1 MKKILFLAALISLAV
16 FLLPLRST
24 AQTPCDLRI
33 ISDFD
38 AECLL
43 QDLLENA
50 LLIPDM
56 PTANCAL
63 ACQNNRVTYRAECSE
78 RGSYS
83 WNISG
88 ASSFSISSDGSSA
101 SILWSN
107 ANSGNIMVT
116 FVASDSSSI
125 CTAELCLF
133 LLEPP
138 TVGCTSVPSYYIDE
152 DGNKVIEVCIGEDVK
167 FFDQSEGNNLTITG
181 YMWSCPDWP
190 HSPSIY
196 DYGFGHYSTPN
207 CTYQT
212 TQSGEYIIEHRVVNL
227 CGCEDSEEIILRVS
241 EPAELEL
248 SCYGTVCANSTAEYS
263 VLGPLCSEYHWIVE
277 GGDIVNGL
285 NTETVT
291 VAWGNPS
298 CGYGTLSLDAFF
310 CETECNS
317 LTTVKIPI
325 IGDSVEVSGP
335 EIVCVGDVQQYGI
348 PRYGST
354 YYNWQVP
361 SPAGL
366 DIIPDKYPNN
376 CMLRFNQTGIYELYA
391 EYGCDFLGC
400 GPYRTQTKR
409 IIVSDTLCIHSE
421 RTICAGDTGRFTT
434 NCPGSVRWEVF
445 NSSGNSIYNT
455 TAHSLSLPFADDGS
469 YRVSASHPDYCKR
482 ADFALTVMA
491 APPALTATEGP
502 DSVCIGGSVL
512 LSGTPTRP
520 DYYLEWRPARA
531 TAFPSIVEG
540 NEATFTF
547 MAACD
552 INVYQVDNRYG
563 CRSEAFVHTMNPFQ
577 LAPFNTDTR
586 TKCAGD
592 TLRLSV
598 LDQSENT
605 TYQWT
610 VEPQAY
616 GSILGDN
623 RQPSAILLLN
633 IIDADTAYATI
644 RLKRTY
650 CAGFE
655 MEETKLVRIIRGV
668 VPTLTFEHDVCQND
682 TATFSATGIT
692 TSSNDYQW
700 IMDDVTLNGMTVSH
714 TFDTPGQYPFTLKYS
729 PHNGCIP
736 IDITDTVNVSF
747 TPNAT
752 IHHSNNSN
760 SIRISV
766 PEQDNVTYSWTRDG
780 TIIGTT
786 SSIQVENNFTENICC
801 TVISTINSNCSA
813 HNCLHLGGMGIECVT
828 VDVETYTQN
837 CNVVTVHVD
846 NPYDSIIFWNTFPI
860 TASNLCNPDIS
871 TDGTTAQFSY
881 PGHYTIRG
889 YQVANDT
896 CFEYRGNFTIYCI
909 PKLNLRYDCM
919 GHLIIEDKSRYL
931 EGFVP
936 TRHYAIDI
944 DGQTYS
950 LPGHECDTIPINP
963 NADHPIEA
971 VVTASIDSISCTF
984 SKSIIIPPA
993 PAIDSID
1000 IRHTMC
1006 ANTPFLFSAS
1016 TSGEV
1021 TEYLWDFGD
1030 GSTNNGNNIYHTY
1043 DYSLDNRHI
1052 DITLRVSNDI
1062 GCSSSS
1068 NDTVDVVAN
1077 RLENSTLSIN
1087 PNYALCPGDTVILT
1101 YPDTTV
1107 NLYYWNF
1114 SNMGT
1119 RSNTYFACQTENYH
1133 VRVVDESN
1141 GCVDEKIRNVMFDN
1155 APTARIT
1162 GNTQFCLGNE
1172 VALYGNSGS
1181 DNSYRWHVSGP
1192 EVYTTTSPDLKFTP
1206 TQAGVYHASLTV
1218 ENSSNCQSVAT
1229 HRFEVDTLPAT
1240 PQIAFDFGNYSL
1252 ISPPVPAYSVNGNI
1266 LNWSDGSR
1274 GQRAKFYNDGF
1285 ITAHYVDPATGCRS
1299 DDASLYIPPAPD
1311 FDALLTGCYK
1321 LCPEQLPLKM
1331 PVYRLFPIDNPLP
1344 LNPYVSP
1351 IYWLGFWYD
1360 TYSSSPGIF
1369 GEDPLLLPISQY
1381 GDHRLEFWLS
1391 PPCMWGLSN
1400 LENGRFVADMS
1411 PTLRIEKVEECPCE
1425 YAEVEVIKNECV
1437 IKDCS
1442 LEFFISIEI
1451 TNTGLTD
1458 YIAIDD
1464 IRCCSGGR
1472 IHDTT
1477 HLPLDIPPG
1486 GTETLVFYYS
1496 GAPLN
1501 ATTVEFALWDC
1512 KHPCEQKFQVILDWS
1527 SCVTEWDC
1535 PIEESSWDFAPD
1547 ISTPH
1552 QTAYYNLNVV
1562 LPEWIQNLLG
1572 FWCEPF
1578 QLSDYFFDGSSS
1590 YNVLLNLDF
1599 GRLTQMAAD
1608 GEDVCIYI
1616 VTCTDEK
1623 ICVSKFCIPAE
1634 ELLDGIWLDYRRM
1647 PDSGQIPEEDGDGSS
1662 NLPAQSLSLAPNP
1675 AHDEVF
1681 VKGVEPDDIVSV
1693 HILTMEGRIVSSFTG
1708 TDRLDIGSLARAAY
1722 IVRVQ
1727 TKNGKAH
1734 YLKLVKGK

>member
-38 AECLL
+38 SECLL
-43 QDLLENA
+43 TEYWKSNLLMA
-50 LLIPDM
+50 SPP
-56 PTANCAL
+56 PTDCIL
-63 ACQNNRVTYRAECSE
+63 ACQNNRVTYRAECSG

-88 ASSFSISSDGSSA
+88 ASSYSVSSDGSSA
-101 SILWSN
+101 SVTWGRTTI
-107 ANSGNIMVT
+107 GNISVT
-116 FVASDSSSI
+116 FVPTDSSNI
-125 CTAELCLF
+125 CTAELCV
-133 LLEPP
+133 LLMETP
-138 TVGCTSVPSYYIDE
+138 TVGSTTIPSYYIDE
-152 DGNKVIEVCIGEDVK
+152 YGNRVIEVCLGEEVK
-167 FFDQSEGNNLTITG
+167 FFDQSNGNNSVITG
-181 YMWSCPDWP
+181 CMWSCPDWP
-190 HSPSIY
+190 DSHSTY
-196 DYGFGHYSTPN
+196 DYGFGYHSTPN

-212 TQSGEYIIEHRVVNL
+212 IQTGEFKIEHSVVNL
-227 CGCEDSEEIILRVS
+227 CGCEDMETIILRVI
-241 EPAELEL
+241 EPTELEL

-285 NTETVT
+285 NDDTVT

-298 CGYGTLSLDAFF
+298 CGYGTLSLDAYF
-310 CETECNS
+310 CETDCNS
-317 LTTVKIPI
+317 LTSVKIPI
-325 IGDSVEVSGP
+325 IGDNVEISGP
-335 EIVCVGDVQQYGI
+335 EVVCVGDVQQYGI

-354 YYNWQVP
+354 YYNWQVTNTG
-361 SPAGL
+361 GL
-366 DIIPDKYPNN
+366 DVIPDKYPNN
-376 CMLRFNQTGIYELYA
+376 CLLRFNQPGNYELYA

-400 GPYRTQTKR
+400 GPYRTLTKHV
-409 IIVSDTLCIHSE
+409 IAKDTLRIHSE

-455 TAHSLSLPFADDGS
+455 TAHSLSLPFAEDGS
-469 YRVSASHPDYCKR
+469 YRISASHSDYCKT
-482 ADFALTVMA
+482 ADFALTVLA

-531 TAFPSIVEG
+531 TAFPSIVDG

-563 CRSEAFVHTMNPFQ
+563 CRSEAFVHTMASFQ
-577 LAPFNTDTR
+577 LAPFNTDTLLACPGLVKMLEV
-586 TKCAGD
+586 T
-592 TLRLSV
+592 
-598 LDQSENT
+598 DQSENV
-605 TYQWT
+605 TYLWT

-616 GSILGDN
+616 GSVINDN
-623 RQPSAILLLN
+623 RQNFVRILFN
-633 IIDADTAYATI
+633 GTNADTAYATI

-655 MEETKLVRIIRGV
+655 IEETKIVKISQTAI
-668 VPTLTFEHDVCQND
+668 PNLTFPHDICQNA

-692 TSSNDYQW
+692 TNSNDYQW
-700 IMDDVTLNGMTVSH
+700 VMDDVTLNGMTVSH
-714 TFDTPGQYPFTLKYS
+714 IFDTPGQYPFTLNYN
-729 PHNGCIP
+729 PHNGCLP
-736 IDITDTVNVSF
+736 AEVSDTLRVF
-747 TPNAT
+747 YMPDAT
-752 IHHSNNSN
+752 LQYNYNSTT
-760 SIRISV
+760 SQISV
-766 PEQDNVTYSWTRDG
+766 PVQEDVTYRWTLNGSLTD
-780 TIIGTT
+780 TT
-786 SSIQVENNFTENICC
+786 NSISVDNNFTGNICC
-801 TVISTINSNCSA
+801 TVSSVTNPNCYAQSCRYFAENETGGNDSSSTVEHVVLPVNNDSINCNEVTLSVNNPVLWFISPNMPGCYCRPSNSSNQVTA
-813 HNCLHLGGMGIECVT
+813 HFSKPGSYQISGGFLSNDTSYNYQYYVTIEC
-828 VDVETYTQN
+828 
-837 CNVVTVHVD
+837 
-846 NPYDSIIFWNTFPI
+846 I
-860 TASNLCNPDIS
+860 PD
-871 TDGTTAQFSY
+871 
-881 PGHYTIRG
+881 
-889 YQVANDT
+889 
-896 CFEYRGNFTIYCI
+896 FEI
-909 PKLNLRYDCM
+909 KYDCS
-919 GHLIIEDKSRYL
+919 GFIQIVDKSLYL
-931 EGFVP
+931 DSLTPMKTVSI
-936 TRHYAIDI
+936 RNNN
-944 DGQTYS
+944 QTYYIGTNN
-950 LPGHECDTIPINP
+950 LDTVRVPCTTQLNTQFEI
-963 NADHPIEA
+963 
-971 VVTASIDSISCTF
+971 SISINGIPCIYMTTLHV
-984 SKSIIIPPA
+984 PPA
-993 PAIDSID
+993 PTINSID

-1021 TEYLWDFGD
+1021 TEYHWDFGD

-1043 DYSLDNRHI
+1043 GAEIPNFIVTLTASNSL
-1052 DITLRVSNDI
+1052 

-1068 NDTVDVVAN
+1068 NATVEVVAN
-1077 RLENSTLSIN
+1077 NLENNTIGSNLA
-1087 PNYALCPGDTVILT
+1087 YAVCSGDTVTLT
-1101 YPDTTV
+1101 YPDTSV
-1107 NLYYWNF
+1107 NHYYWNF
-1114 SNMGT
+1114 STMGT
-1119 RSNTYFACQTENYH
+1119 RSNTYFACQTGDYH

-1141 GCVDEKIRNVMFDN
+1141 GCVDEKIKNVKFEN

-1162 GNTQFCLGNE
+1162 GNTQFCLGSE

-1181 DNSYRWHVSGP
+1181 NNSYRWHVSGP

-1229 HRFEVDTLPAT
+1229 YRFEVDTLPAT
-1240 PQIAFDFGNYSL
+1240 PQIAFDLGNYSL
-1252 ISPPVPAYSVNGNI
+1252 ISPPVPAYSVSGDI
-1266 LNWSDGSR
+1266 LNWSNGSR
-1274 GQRAKFYNDGF
+1274 GQRAEFYNDGF

-1321 LCPEQLPLKM
+1321 LCPEQLPLTM

-1351 IYWLGFWYD
+1351 IYWIGFWSN
-1360 TYSSSPGIF
+1360 TTSVF

-1381 GDHRLEFWLS
+1381 GDHSLEFWLS
-1391 PPCMWGLSN
+1391 PPCRWGLSD
-1400 LENGRFVADMS
+1400 LVNGYFVADMS

-1425 YAEVEVIKNECV
+1425 YAEVEVIKNECI
-1437 IKDCS
+1437 IKDCN

-1472 IHDTT
+1472 IHGTT

-1501 ATTVEFALWDC
+1501 ASAVEFALWDC

-1535 PIEESSWDFAPD
+1535 PIDESSWDFAPD

-1562 LPEWIQNLLG
+1562 LPEWMQNLLG

-1578 QLSDYFFDGSSS
+1578 QLSDYFFDGSST
-1590 YNVLLNLDF
+1590 YNVLLNIDF

-1647 PDSGQIPEEDGDGSS
+1647 PDSGQNPEEDGDGSS
-1662 NLPAQSLSLAPNP
+1662 NLPAQNLSLAPNP

-1693 HILTMEGRIVSSFTG
+1693 HILTMEGRIVTSFTG
-1708 TDRLDIGSLARAAY
+1708 TYRLDIGSLARAAY

-1727 TKNGKAH
+1727 TKDGKAH
-1734 YLKLVKGK
+1734 YLKLVKGR